1 LRGQLATV
9 AFSGDYNDLINRPAF
24 LQEQADWDQV
34 DSDAPDYIKNKPTI
48 PTVNDGILYIQK
60 N

>member
-1 LRGQLATV
+1 V

-24 LQEQADWDQV
+24 LQVQADWDETDT
-34 DSDAPDYIKNKPTI
+34 DSPAYIKNKPTM
-48 PTVNDGILYIQK
+48 PTVNDATLTIQK